1 MAKKTPKKAKAG
13 NARKATA
20 LPSGTSAL
28 PSTNEQE
35 PTSAPEPVAIQQGPG
50 RPTKYRPEFVKQA
63 EALCNLGATDEEMA
77 SFFEVDTSTL
87 HRWKLEYP
95 EFCDSIKAG
104 KSKADDRVE
113 RSLYNRAVGYTYD
126 SEKIVT
132 LSAGPLGSS
141 IERVPIVEHVPPDT
155 TAMIFWLKNR
165 RKGEWRDKQEVELS
179 GKVKKV
185 IRFTRGGKDA
195 DV

>member
-1 MAKKTPKKAKAG
+1 
-13 NARKATA
+13 
-20 LPSGTSAL
+20 
-28 PSTNEQE
+28 
-35 PTSAPEPVAIQQGPG
+35 
-50 RPTKYRPEFVKQA
+50 
-63 EALCNLGATDEEMA
+63 MA
-77 SFFEVDTSTL
+77 SFFDVDTSTL

-165 RKGEWRDKQEVELS
+165 RKADWRDKQEIENTGQVE
-179 GKVKKV
+179 VKHTV
-185 IRFTRGGKDA
+185 RFKH
-195 DV
+195 